1 MLQRYDPLM
10 SLPRQLGLHHNC
22 DFRSFSSLVTQHSC
36 STYHLIQR
44 YIVTTVETSSSSLR
58 NTRLICR
65 FHRFYMPSGMFINL
79 SGIESSY
86 AITKWYLPTAPT
98 SSSSILERFLVILNT
113 YFRIN
118 SLLFNLLWRG
128 SVGD

>member
-36 STYHLIQR
+36 SSYHLIQR
-44 YIVTTVETSSSSLR
+44 YIVTTVETSSSLR
-58 NTRLICR
+58 NKRLISR

-79 SGIESSY
+79 PRIEFSY
-86 AITKWYLPTAPT
+86 AITK
-98 SSSSILERFLVILNT
+98 
-113 YFRIN
+113 
-118 SLLFNLLWRG
+118 
-128 SVGD
+128 